1 MMILKDLKLE
11 SQNQKLQSCYQW
23 KKLLWSSNWF
33 RYKTIWEI
41 RKLTTGQY
49 EDHTAGC
56 LLDYHYIKNDYRLIA
71 VDLIRQKELD
81 ADPKVIHQIEF
92 VWLLKM

>member
-1 MMILKDLKLE
+1 M
-11 SQNQKLQSCYQW
+11 
-23 KKLLWSSNWF
+23 KKS
-33 RYKTIWEI
+33 
-41 RKLTTGQY
+41 
-49 EDHTAGC
+49 DHTAGC